1 MASLLLLLLPLIN
14 GYYLVLM
21 IPNKHVLLLKIS
33 TNSMDNI
40 TIIINEIKRGKKI
53 RKIFFFFFCNR

>member
-21 IPNKHVLLLKIS
+21 IPNKHVLLLKIL

-40 TIIINEIKRGKKI
+40 TIIINEIKRGKI
-53 RKIFFFFFCNR
+53 